1 MKCGWILTTTLTMM
15 EKVMA
20 LNNVQA
26 VGDDQQW
33 KTEVER
39 TIRELQRQVEI
50 LKAQLNARGTR

>member
-1 MKCGWILTTTLTMM
+1 
-15 EKVMA
+15 MA
-20 LNNVQA
+20 LNNVQP